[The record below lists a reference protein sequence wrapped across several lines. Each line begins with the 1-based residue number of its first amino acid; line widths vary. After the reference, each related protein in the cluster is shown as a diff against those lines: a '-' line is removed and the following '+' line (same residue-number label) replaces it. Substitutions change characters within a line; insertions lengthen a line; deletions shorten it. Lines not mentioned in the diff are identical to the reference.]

1 MQSAFFVGHVSVTHA
16 MMIMMEVELANRGTE
31 KGVGHERWRVSTVTN
46 NAGLGLWP
54 SQWRK
59 ARQSMAKLNTLNQFN
74 N

>member
-16 MMIMMEVELANRGTE
+16 MMEVELANRGTE

-54 SQWRK
+54 SHWRK
-59 ARQSMAKLNTLNQFN
+59 ARQSMAKLNSLNQCN